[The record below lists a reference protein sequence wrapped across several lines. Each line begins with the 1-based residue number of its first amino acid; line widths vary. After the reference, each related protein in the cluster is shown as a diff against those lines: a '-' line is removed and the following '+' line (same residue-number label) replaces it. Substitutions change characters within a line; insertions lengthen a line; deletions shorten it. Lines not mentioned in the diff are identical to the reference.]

1 MVPAKQ
7 AMQARQPLDRVDG
20 KDTSQPSTLS
30 RSPRSGRLQG
40 QLLDTIS
47 LYLHIPFC
55 HAKCHYCDFNSYA
68 GMLGLRD
75 QYVSALLQE
84 ISLAGQRC
92 RHSDGTARRCRT
104 IFFGGGTPSLLTA
117 AQIEAILQGAH
128 AAFSVDLDAEVT
140 LEANPGTLEYG
151 HLQEIYGAGVNRL
164 SMGAQSFDARL
175 LHWMGRIHTP
185 AEIDLAY
192 ASGRVAGFRNVNLDL
207 IYALPGQSLETWRD
221 TLVHA
226 LELGPEHLS
235 LYSLIVEEGTPLHS
249 WVKQGRVRPADEDTS
264 ADMYELAEELLA
276 EAGYQQY
283 EISNWALPG
292 RECAHNL
299 TYWHNLPYVGLGAGA
314 HGWYAGHRY
323 SEARPI
329 LEYISQVKATIEQA
343 GQMGEIGEIGELPA
357 AAIVED
363 EVISPILEMSE
374 TAFVGLRLS
383 EGIDRSSFMLRFGQD
398 FESMFESR
406 LVNVRAA
413 GLLNDTDS
421 HVRLSKRGRLLG
433 NEVFECFLPA

>member
-1 MVPAKQ
+1 MVH
-7 AMQARQPLDRVDG
+7 AMQPLGRVDG
-20 KDTSQPSTLS
+20 RDLPSVL
-30 RSPRSGRLQG
+30 PEAAGAEGL
-40 QLLDTIS
+40 LLDTIS

-68 GMLGLRD
+68 GMLGLRE
-75 QYVSALLQE
+75 QYVAALIEE
-84 ISLAGQRC
+84 IGLAGRRC
-92 RHSDGTARRCRT
+92 QKVDGTSRRCRT

-117 AQIEAILQGAH
+117 TQIEEILHSAR
-128 AAFSVDLDAEVT
+128 AAFSVDPDAEVT

-151 HLQEIYGAGVNRL
+151 HLHEIYCAGINRL
-164 SMGAQSFDARL
+164 SMGAQSFDAGL

-185 AEIDLAY
+185 AEIDTAY
-192 ASGRVAGFRNVNLDL
+192 ASGRVAGFKNINLDL

-226 LELGPEHLS
+226 MALGPEHLS
-235 LYSLIVEEGTPLHS
+235 LYSLIVEEGTPLHT

-264 ADMYELAEELLA
+264 ADMYELAEELLG
-276 EAGYQQY
+276 EAGYHQY
-283 EISNWALPG
+283 EISNWALAG

-329 LEYISQVKATIEQA
+329 REYISRVRAAIEHT
-343 GQMGEIGEIGELPA
+343 GQIEGVGEPIELPA

-363 EVISPILEMSE
+363 EVISPMLEMSE

-383 EGIDRSSFMLRFGQD
+383 EGIDRSSFALRFGQD
-398 FESMFESR
+398 FESVFGSR
-406 LVNVRAA
+406 LVDVRAA
-413 GLLNDTDS
+413 GLLNDTDAQ
-421 HVRLSKRGRLLG
+421 VRLSKRGRLLG